1 MMTDRSENMDA
12 LLARFVAGRLPLP
25 ASVLVESHL
34 QIKPDNREFVRG
46 LEAIGGEMLE
56 SGEAIELKD
65 REQALDSIF
74 SSHSPSPRQQPK
86 AEETDGVFPAR
97 LRELVG
103 CDAESVPWRSKLPG
117 FREYDLGEI
126 DGCHASLLW
135 IKPGRAM
142 PSHTHEGT
150 ELTIV
155 LDGAFCDDSG
165 RYGRG
170 DISVADQSV
179 DHRPVAEEGRPCICF
194 AVTDGPLRLTG
205 SIGRRLADLVGI

>member
-1 MMTDRSENMDA
+1 MTIENSDNMDA
-12 LLARFVAGRLPLP
+12 LLARYVAGRLPLP
-25 ASVLVESHL
+25 ANVLVESHL
-34 QIKPDNREFVRG
+34 ELKPENRDLVSG
-46 LEAIGGEMLE
+46 LEAIGGEVLE
-56 SGEAIELKD
+56 HEEAIDLGNRDKAL
-65 REQALDSIF
+65 QAIF
-74 SSHSPSPRQQPK
+74 SSLPPK
-86 AEETDGVFPAR
+86 EKKAAGKSDSVFPAA
-97 LRELVG
+97 LRDFVG
-103 CDAESVPWRSKLPG
+103 FDAENVPWRSKLPG

-155 LDGAFCDDSG
+155 LDGAFCDTTG

-194 AVTDGPLRLTG
+194 AVTDAPLRLTG
-205 SIGRRLADLVGI
+205 TFGRRLADIVGI

>member
-1 MMTDRSENMDA
+1 MTTDKFDNMDA
-12 LLARFVAGRLPLP
+12 LLARYAAGRLPLP
-25 ASVLVESHL
+25 ANVLVESHL
-34 QIKPDNREFVRG
+34 ELKPENRDLVSG
-46 LEAIGGEMLE
+46 LEAIGGEVLE
-56 SGEAIELKD
+56 HEKAIDLQDRDKALEAIFNSMPPKESKAG
-65 REQALDSIF
+65 RGHGGIFPSALRDF
-74 SSHSPSPRQQPK
+74 
-86 AEETDGVFPAR
+86 
-97 LRELVG
+97 VG
-103 CDAESVPWRSKLPG
+103 FDAENVPWRSKLPG

-142 PSHTHEGT
+142 PSHTHDGT

-155 LDGAFCDDSG
+155 LDGAFCDSTG

-194 AVTDGPLRLTG
+194 AVTDAPLRLTG
-205 SIGRRLADLVGI
+205 SFGRRLADIVGI

>member
-1 MMTDRSENMDA
+1 MTTDKSDNIDA

-25 ASVLVESHL
+25 ANVLVESHL
-34 QIKPDNREFVRG
+34 QIKTENRDLVRG
-46 LEAIGGEMLE
+46 LEAIGGDVLE
-56 SGEAIELKD
+56 NEEAVDLKD
-65 REQALDSIF
+65 RDKSLESIF
-74 SSHSPSPRQQPK
+74 NSIAPENHK
-86 AEETDGVFPAR
+86 ETMRPGGVFPAA
-97 LRELVG
+97 LIDFVG
-103 CDAESVPWRSKLPG
+103 FDADNIPWRTKLPG
-117 FREYDLGEI
+117 FREYEIGDI

-155 LDGAFCDDSG
+155 LDGAFCDSTG

-170 DISVADQSV
+170 DIAVADQAV

-205 SIGRRLADLVGI
+205 SLGRRLADIVGI

>member
-1 MMTDRSENMDA
+1 MTTDKSDNMDA
-12 LLARFVAGRLPLP
+12 LLARYVAGRLPLP
-25 ASVLVESHL
+25 ANVLVESHL
-34 QIKPDNREFVRG
+34 EIKPENRELVQG
-46 LEAIGGEMLE
+46 LEAIGGDVLE
-56 SGEAIELKD
+56 AEEAISLKD
-65 REQALDSIF
+65 RDKSLDAIFNSVPPHEEKQAK
-74 SSHSPSPRQQPK
+74 HS
-86 AEETDGVFPAR
+86 GHVFPSA
-97 LRELVG
+97 LLDFVG
-103 CDAESVPWRSKLPG
+103 CDAENVPWRSKLPG

-155 LDGAFCDDSG
+155 LDGAFCDTTG

-170 DISVADQSV
+170 DISVADESV

-194 AVTDGPLRLTG
+194 AVTDAPLRLTG
-205 SIGRRLADLVGI
+205 SFGRRLADIVGI